1 MNYFYRNIK
10 LNIIMKKLL
19 LILTCLVLSLMTN
32 AQSLEEI
39 VKNYTKANKLDQVL
53 NKKSIKITAKMSMM
67 GMEMPM
73 EIWMKN
79 PNKIKTVM
87 NMEGQTIIQSYD
99 GEKGY
104 SVNPMTGSTQPVE
117 MTPEEVKQLLRNN
130 NFENMLDKYLKN
142 GQLEAAGEDVV
153 NGKPVIKIKATI
165 EPGLTSYLYIDKS
178 DWLLV
183 KQTMDMNQ
191 GGMPVTVET
200 YPSDYKEINGVIMPM
215 KTTTSMSGMEMVINF
230 TNVEV
235 DIPMDDSVFRLK

>member
-1 MNYFYRNIK
+1 M
-10 LNIIMKKLL
+10 II
-19 LILTCLVLSLMTN
+19 SLALN

-39 VKNYTKANKLDQVL
+39 VKNYSIANKLDQVASR
-53 NKKSIKITAKMSMM
+53 KSIKITAKMSMM

-87 NMEGQTIIQSYD
+87 NMSGQQMVQAYD

-117 MTPEEVKQLLRNN
+117 MGSEEIKQLLRNN
-130 NFENMLDKYLKN
+130 NFENMLEKYLKN
-142 GQLEAAGEDVV
+142 GQLEVAGEEAV
-153 NGKPVIKIKATI
+153 NGKPAIKLKATI
-165 EPGLTSYLYIDKS
+165 EPGAVSTLFIDKAS
-178 DWLLV
+178 WLIV
-183 KQTMDMNQ
+183 KQTMNVTQ

-200 YPSDYKEINGVIMPM
+200 YPSDYKEINGLIMPM
-215 KTTTSMSGMEMVINF
+215 KTTTSVSGMEMVVNF

-235 DIPMDDSVFRLK
+235 DIPMEDSIFKLK